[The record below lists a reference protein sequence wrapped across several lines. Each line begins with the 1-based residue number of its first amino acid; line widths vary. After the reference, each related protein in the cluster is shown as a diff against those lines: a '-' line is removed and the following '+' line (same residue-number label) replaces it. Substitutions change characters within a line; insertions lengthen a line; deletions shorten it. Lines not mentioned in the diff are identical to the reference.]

1 MHPHSATSALE
12 ITRPRILTVP
22 LFFASEVTRVPLSP
36 TARRSMPL
44 FVLKYK
50 SSIILAATEITN
62 AFTSFLSKKIAS
74 QWNNPGFQC
83 FWITNVRNSFL
94 FTSVSIPEKIPNIL
108 SIMPDVNIVLKSRG
122 TARFDPAI

>member
-50 SSIILAATEITN
+50 SSRILAATE
-62 AFTSFLSKKIAS
+62 
-74 QWNNPGFQC
+74 
-83 FWITNVRNSFL
+83 ITNVRNSFL
-94 FTSVSIPEKIPNIL
+94 FTSVSIPGKIPNIL